1 MNIEKGTLM
10 DKVRIQE
17 LWDMTPENTKADYAL
32 LDALIAKGTYK
43 KVGK

>member
-1 MNIEKGTLM
+1 MDNIK
-10 DKVRIQE
+10 IQE
-17 LWDMTPENTKADYAL
+17 VWDMTPEQTKEDYAI